1 MCMCVDIVLGVC
13 AVRCSNIG
21 QLLCSENYGI
31 GKKKILSYVRRGTP
45 PEGLCVE
52 EGVLYHIVFAT
63 EEETQHMAGHE
74 QLEQI
79 NTHRGRAVE
88 KSSPWS
94 GA

>member
-1 MCMCVDIVLGVC
+1 M
-13 AVRCSNIG
+13 
-21 QLLCSENYGI
+21 
-31 GKKKILSYVRRGTP
+31 RRGTP

>member
-1 MCMCVDIVLGVC
+1 M
-13 AVRCSNIG
+13 
-21 QLLCSENYGI
+21 
-31 GKKKILSYVRRGTP
+31 RRGTP

-52 EGVLYHIVFAT
+52 EGVLNHTVFAT
-63 EEETQHMAGHE
+63 EEETRHMAGRE

-79 NTHRGRAVE
+79 NTHRGNAVE